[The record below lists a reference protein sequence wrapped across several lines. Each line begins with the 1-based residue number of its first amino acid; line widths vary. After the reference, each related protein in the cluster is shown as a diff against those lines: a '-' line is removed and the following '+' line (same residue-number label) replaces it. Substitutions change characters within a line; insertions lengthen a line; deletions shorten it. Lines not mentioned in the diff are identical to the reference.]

1 MLYGALG
8 EAVRDRE
15 DENSFEEMFLELE
28 TWQLSPPEDE
38 QRYREALLVFL
49 GQKHRG
55 AMRLREKERR

>member
-1 MLYGALG
+1 M
-8 EAVRDRE
+8 RDRE